1 MSIRKIRVVIR
12 RGDDPRKVHFTWR
25 KELAQQPQYLSATKV
40 IDDDGTFSIVIDQ
53 IQPAIK
59 EDDSELVDTVKDLKN
74 SKIEPGIA
82 QEILDEVMGTTP
94 AKPAP
99 APTPAPTPVINV
111 RTAEGAVGTVDV
123 ADESEEGL
131 DTDGDGTPD
140 TLQDFSKW
148 TTSKLR
154 GHLKRYF
161 NVDSSK
167 MKKAEL
173 LAKLDELIK

>member
-1 MSIRKIRVVIR
+1 MAIRKIRVVIR
-12 RGDDPRKVHFTWR
+12 RGDDPRRVHFTWR
-25 KELAQQPQYLSATKV
+25 KELAQQPAYLSATKV
-40 IDDDGTFSIVIDQ
+40 IADDGTFSIVIDQ

-59 EDDSELVDTVKDLKN
+59 EDDSELVDTVKDLKS
-74 SKIEPGIA
+74 SKVEPGIA
-82 QEILDEVMGTTP
+82 QEILDEVMGTAP

-99 APTPAPTPVINV
+99 APTPAPTPKAQPGIAP
-111 RTAEGAVGTVDV
+111 TTPEEEAI
-123 ADESEEGL
+123 EEGL